1 MSRAERLEKVKREI
15 AALRTAALR
24 IQGEAY
30 GFVQKLEALEREAVE
45 LAAEGEVRP

>member
-1 MSRAERLEKVKREI
+1 MSRAERLAKAQREI
-15 AALRTAALR
+15 AALKSAALR

-30 GFVQKLEALEREAVE
+30 SFVQKLEELERQAVE